1 MKTSRKIKII
11 KILNVL
17 DNVILIA
24 LRSYLNHH
32 SQVKI
37 IESKVKIVE
46 QVTWQVTW
54 QFIQKFTW
62 RFIQKFRIIQHRI
75 IEFNRQF
82 RITQLRIAEFIQQ
95 FRITQHR
102 ITEFIQ
108 QFRITQHCPFKL
120 SVQFLASMYQGLS
133 IIIQIRN
140 YSNITNY

>member
-1 MKTSRKIKII
+1 M
-11 KILNVL
+11 
-17 DNVILIA
+17 
-24 LRSYLNHH
+24 RSYLNHH

-95 FRITQHR
+95 FRITQH
-102 ITEFIQ
+102 
-108 QFRITQHCPFKL
+108 CPFKL